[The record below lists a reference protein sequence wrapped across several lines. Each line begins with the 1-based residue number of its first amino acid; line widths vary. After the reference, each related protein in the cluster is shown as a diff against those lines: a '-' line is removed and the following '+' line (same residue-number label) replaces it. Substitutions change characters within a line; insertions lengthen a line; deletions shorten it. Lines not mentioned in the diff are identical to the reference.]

1 MYYPF
6 IVVVIRTEKNGSSC
20 YVQDLIT
27 EIIEKVRAR
36 PHDHWKM
43 VVSSTI
49 HCHSNILHVQ
59 PKHEK
64 TLRNVL
70 RGSVQ
75 LNGL

>member
-6 IVVVIRTEKNGSSC
+6 IMVVIRTEKNGSSC

-27 EIIEKVRAR
+27 EIIEKVKAR
-36 PHDHWKM
+36 PHVHFKM

-49 HCHSNILHVQ
+49 NFYSNVPHVQ

-64 TLRNVL
+64 NIEKRVTW
-70 RGSVQ
+70 
-75 LNGL
+75 